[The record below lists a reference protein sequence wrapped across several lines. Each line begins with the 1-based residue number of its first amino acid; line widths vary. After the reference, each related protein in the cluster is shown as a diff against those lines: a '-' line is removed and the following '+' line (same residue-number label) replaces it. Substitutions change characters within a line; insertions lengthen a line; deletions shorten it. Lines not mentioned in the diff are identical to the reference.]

1 MINPNNILDS
11 FLLNP
16 IVNIHIN
23 VINIVS
29 TTEKQIL
36 TNDEDNCEITQI
48 GITYDNNYITTNR
61 NITIA
66 KYSNN
71 LYLIIAFVEKN

>member
-48 GITYDNNYITTNR
+48 GITYDNNAVSTTRHITF
-61 NITIA
+61 A
-66 KYSNN
+66 KYSND
-71 LYLIIAFVEKN
+71 LYLVISFVEMN